1 MYGAGMYLES
11 CNCNPILYLPS
22 SPSESHSQGQKV
34 GRLSEWERE
43 TENQYDI
50 EFYPRL
56 VTLLTDTPCYCYF
69 KTCFTVISLS
79 GQGPVGATTRTVRGS
94 VAWPLVMSPPDIF
107 NKFLFRQEN
116 STCSRAAIIHVKR
129 WSELHWP
136 RGGEFGFCVTHD
148 IWSRHWPSS
157 DWVMSPWHKENIS
170 PFLKALIRMKPN
182 IYVEIFRREKL

>member
-1 MYGAGMYLES
+1 MAAVSRSNIASCAYIALAMYGAGMYLES

-94 VAWPLVMSPPDIF
+94 VALLCHYPIF
-107 NKFLFRQEN
+107 SIN
-116 STCSRAAIIHVKR
+116 SYSARKITRVPAR
-129 WSELHWP
+129 L
-136 RGGEFGFCVTHD
+136 
-148 IWSRHWPSS
+148 SS
-157 DWVMSPWHKENIS
+157 M
-170 PFLKALIRMKPN
+170 
-182 IYVEIFRREKL
+182 

>member
-1 MYGAGMYLES
+1 MSPPPEIPLSHKPGSVSSWLVCHVAPVSGSNIASCAYIALAMYGAGMYLES

-79 GQGPVGATTRTVRGS
+79 LSLSSDQSGPQPELSQGVSGPVSCYVTTRYFS
-94 VAWPLVMSPPDIF
+94 
-107 NKFLFRQEN
+107 
-116 STCSRAAIIHVKR
+116 
-129 WSELHWP
+129 
-136 RGGEFGFCVTHD
+136 
-148 IWSRHWPSS
+148 
-157 DWVMSPWHKENIS
+157 
-170 PFLKALIRMKPN
+170 
-182 IYVEIFRREKL
+182 